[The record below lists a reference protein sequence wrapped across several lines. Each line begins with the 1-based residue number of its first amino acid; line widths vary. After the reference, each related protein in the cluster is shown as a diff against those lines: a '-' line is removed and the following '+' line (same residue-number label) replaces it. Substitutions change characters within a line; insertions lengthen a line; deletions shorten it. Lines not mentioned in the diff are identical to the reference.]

1 MPSGSARHHPDRVDR
16 AILQRL
22 QADGR
27 MPNVD
32 LADAVGLSPSACLRR
47 VKSLEAGGI
56 IVGYRAE
63 VGRARAGLNLTVFV
77 EIEVA
82 ALNRDVPAQLAQV
95 EEGLRA
101 IPAVVACYI
110 VSGKADFFVEVAVP
124 DLAAYEQLLF
134 GQILTI
140 PHVSFARSMFA
151 IRTVIERGPLPL
163 GHWA

>member
-1 MPSGSARHHPDRVDR
+1 MQSESVRQHPDRVDR
-16 AILQRL
+16 VILERL
-22 QADGR
+22 QVDGR
-27 MPNVD
+27 MPNVE
-32 LADAVGLSPSACLRR
+32 LADAVALSPSACLRR
-47 VKSLEAGGI
+47 VKSLEADGI
-56 IVGYRAE
+56 IAGYRAE
-63 VGRARAGLNLTVFV
+63 VDRARAGLNLTVFV

-82 ALNRDVPAQLAQV
+82 ANSAGMPAQVARV

-101 IPAVVACYI
+101 VPAVVACYL

-163 GHWA
+163 EHWA

>member
-1 MPSGSARHHPDRVDR
+1 MQSESVRQHPDRVDR
-16 AILQRL
+16 VILERL
-22 QADGR
+22 QVDGR

-32 LADAVGLSPSACLRR
+32 LADAVALSPSACLRR
-47 VKSLEAGGI
+47 VKSLEADGI
-56 IVGYRAE
+56 IAGYRAE
-63 VGRARAGLNLTVFV
+63 VDRTRAGLNLTVFV

-82 ALNRDVPAQLAQV
+82 ANSAGMPAQVARV

-101 IPAVVACYI
+101 VPAVVACYL

-163 GHWA
+163 EHWT

>member
-63 VGRARAGLNLTVFV
+63 VSRARAGLNLTVFV
-77 EIEVA
+77 AGQLRGNLQCVIDHPGNEGWVERLPGMTA
-82 ALNRDVPAQLAQV
+82 ARTSR
-95 EEGLRA
+95 LRRE
-101 IPAVVACYI
+101 PRRV
-110 VSGKADFFVEVAVP
+110 GNW
-124 DLAAYEQLLF
+124 
-134 GQILTI
+134 
-140 PHVSFARSMFA
+140 R
-151 IRTVIERGPLPL
+151 
-163 GHWA
+163 